1 VLKEVTLPVLDIDKV
16 DIVFA
21 LAFVIVVVGAV
32 LMFVATATSIV
43 ITSMIGMFLGFT
55 VMVLCLGLEFD

>member
-1 VLKEVTLPVLDIDKV
+1 MLKEVTLPVLDIDKV

-21 LAFVIVVVGAV
+21 LAFIIVVVGAV
-32 LMFVATATSIV
+32 LMFVATAAAIV

>member
-1 VLKEVTLPVLDIDKV
+1 MLKEVTLPVLDIDKV